1 MTETLTAPVAEE
13 ATESKRKPV
22 LLAGGLA
29 AVLALAG
36 GGYLLLSGG
45 GSSSDA
51 GSFTV
56 RPAVHRALPAKPLA
70 KTAAKAPT
78 AAKPAALLPAAT
90 TVALG
95 RDPFIP
101 LYVQPAAPA
110 AGAGTTAA
118 APTATTAP
126 ATSTTSTST
135 TTGSTATGTS
145 GTGTVATTAY
155 ALQLV
160 SITKV
165 TGSGRTYT
173 FTYGGVTKKVLEGQ
187 RFGKY
192 GEITVLGV
200 TTKAPNDTATG
211 AIIQVGD
218 DEPFTV
224 MIGEKVSVK

>member
-1 MTETLTAPVAEE
+1 MTETLTAPPAPVDEDTGGA
-13 ATESKRKPV
+13 ANRKP
-22 LLAGGLA
+22 LLIAGGLV

-36 GGYLLLSGG
+36 GGYLLLGG

-51 GSFTV
+51 SLAPIARGV
-56 RPAVHRALPAKPLA
+56 PKAAAPA
-70 KTAAKAPT
+70 
-78 AAKPAALLPAAT
+78 AAKPAAKAAAKAAKPTALLPAAT

-110 AGAGTTAA
+110 AGAATATTTT
-118 APTATTAP
+118 PTTAP
-126 ATSTTSTST
+126 ATTTSTGSTSTASTGGT
-135 TTGSTATGTS
+135 TTLATA
-145 GTGTVATTAY
+145 AY
-155 ALQLV
+155 GLKLV

-165 TGSGRTYT
+165 TGTGRTYM
-173 FTYGGVTKKVLEGQ
+173 FSYGGASKGVLEGQ

-224 MIGEKVSVK
+224 MIGETVTVK